1 MDAIKEHVFAYW
13 KSYSVVGIVI
23 ILLFIAFIFT
33 SPKEEQTFEHF
44 TQETIESTE
53 QEDVSSVDEKI
64 VIDIKGQV
72 KNPGVY
78 EMVEG
83 DRLIDAIKKAGGVL
97 PSAATASLNYATRLQ
112 DEMLIYVPTEEEVEA
127 EKENEATNTS
137 TERPL
142 VNINEATKEQLMTIP
157 GIGPAKA
164 EAIMQYR
171 EEISFRQKEEI
182 MNVSGI
188 GEKTF
193 ENISPYFDVK

>member
-53 QEDVSSVDEKI
+53 QEDVSGVDEKI

-127 EKENEATNTS
+127 EKENEATTTS

-171 EEISFRQKEEI
+171 EETSFRHKEEI